1 MERNFNDTFGGS
13 DIGAGQSAG
22 AGSTPSVGSSG
33 GQGTSGAGSTGFGTG
48 AERADTSFSGAP
60 GSMGAGT
67 TTERVSDKVGKAKER
82 LGERAGELKTSLAD
96 KLQQGAEK
104 LRQRSHGGAAGALGA
119 HAGATGDGGVG
130 VAQTDK
136 MSQLTDKVA
145 GGMQSTADWVRN
157 ADFETVKGDVERQ
170 VKEHP
175 ARSLLVAVGLGYLL
189 GKAFRR

>member
-13 DIGAGQSAG
+13 DAGAGQSSG
-22 AGSTPSVGSSG
+22 AGSTPSVGGSS
-33 GQGTSGAGSTGFGTG
+33 GQGTSGFGSG
-48 AERADTSFSGAP
+48 AERAETSFSGAP
-60 GSMGAGT
+60 SAMGAGT
-67 TTERVSDKVGKAKER
+67 TTERTREKLGKAKEKI
-82 LGERAGELKTSLAD
+82 GERAGELKTSLAD

-104 LRQRSHGGAAGALGA
+104 LRQRSHGGAGPDGTL
-119 HAGATGDGGVG
+119 AGATADGGVG
-130 VAQTDK
+130 VAQNDK

-157 ADFETVKGDVERQ
+157 ADLESVKGDVERQ

>member
-13 DIGAGQSAG
+13 DVGAGQSSG
-22 AGSTPSVGSSG
+22 AGSTPSVGGSG
-33 GQGTSGAGSTGFGTG
+33 SPSTSGFGSG

-67 TTERVSDKVGKAKER
+67 TTERTREKLGKAKEKI
-82 LGERAGELKTSLAD
+82 GERAGELKTSLAD
-96 KLQQGAEK
+96 KLEQGAEK
-104 LRQRSHGGAAGALGA
+104 LRQRSHGGAQY
-119 HAGATGDGGVG
+119 AGATGDGGVG
-130 VAQTDK
+130 VAQNDK

-145 GGMQSTADWVRN
+145 GGMQSTANWVRN
-157 ADFETVKGDVERQ
+157 ADIESVKGDVERQ

-175 ARSLLVAVGLGYLL
+175 ARTLLVAVGLGYLL

>member
-13 DIGAGQSAG
+13 NVGAGQSAG
-22 AGSTPSVGSSG
+22 AGGTPSVGSPG
-33 GQGTSGAGSTGFGTG
+33 GQGTSGAGGTGFGSG

-67 TTERVSDKVGKAKER
+67 TTERASEKLGKAKEKI
-82 LGERAGELKTSLAD
+82 GERATELKTSLAD
-96 KLQQGAEK
+96 KLQEGAEK
-104 LRQRSHGGAAGALGA
+104 LRQRARGGAQY
-119 HAGATGDGGVG
+119 AGATGDGGVG
-130 VAQTDK
+130 IAQNDK

-157 ADFETVKGDVERQ
+157 ADLESVKGDIERQ

-175 ARSLLVAVGLGYLL
+175 ARSLVVAVGVGYLL

>member
-13 DIGAGQSAG
+13 DVGAGQGSG
-22 AGSTPSVGSSG
+22 AGSTPNVGGSSG
-33 GQGTSGAGSTGFGTG
+33 QSTSGFGSG

-60 GSMGAGT
+60 SSMGAGT
-67 TTERVSDKVGKAKER
+67 TTERASDKFGKAKER

-104 LRQRSHGGAAGALGA
+104 LRQRSHGGAGPQGTL
-119 HAGATGDGGVG
+119 AGATGDGGVG
-130 VAQTDK
+130 VAQNDK

-157 ADFETVKGDVERQ
+157 ADMESVKGDIERQ